1 MTCHDTPRFLT
12 YEWSAIQ
19 GSYLHSGAMHLLL
32 QTLGSFNIP
41 SSRLARL
48 VWTQVALLDMRGYNE
63 LSGWFVLVVR
73 SWCMFEIA
81 ADDVTTNILIGW
93 TLYKLG
99 GPIYVMVGRQA
110 ASAIIAAEP
119 HVTPPAP
126 RPWTS
131 GGLWPMYP
139 QKFFALAYDVP
150 RWPGLA
156 GFFARLWKGRPSTH
170 KYEVHHQIRANINM
184 LDTDNRKF

>member
-32 QTLGSFNIP
+32 QTLGSFNIL

-48 VWTQVALLDMRGYNE
+48 VWTQVAILDMRGYNE

-81 ADDVTTNILIGW
+81 ADDVTTKILIGW

-99 GPIYVMVGRQA
+99 RPIYVMVGRQA

-139 QKFFALAYDVP
+139 QYSSPLHMMYLGG
-150 RWPGLA
+150 PGWQVFLLVS
-156 GFFARLWKGRPSTH
+156 GKGDPVHIST
-170 KYEVHHQIRANINM
+170 KYTTRSG
-184 LDTDNRKF
+184 LT